1 MKIAVIGTGQWGK
14 NHVRSLKELMDEKKI
29 DDLYLCDQDKK
40 RVTAMGKT
48 YGVSSF
54 TDYNK
59 LPRDLDGVVIATPSD
74 THKSISQHFLERGV
88 HVLVEKPMALSS
100 SDADEMIK
108 TAQENNSILM
118 VGHIFR
124 YHSAVLKI
132 KDGIARGDFGDIYY
146 MMSNRF
152 SLRYPRMDMGVLYA
166 LGIHEVDIFC
176 DLLNTEYPME
186 ILAVIE
192 NYVGKTE
199 ETAQI
204 IMFFEEG
211 IKGYSFENWLNPVHG
226 KKRELIVVGSRL
238 SALVDYLKPNE
249 IRFYDSVISKESV
262 TSEGSYLVPIE
273 YKEPLKQEHYD
284 FISCI
289 KSGKQPVANMYV
301 GQRSVEIIEKAFL
314 SAKTGAKVSF

>member
-29 DDLYLCDQDKK
+29 DEVYLCDSNKE
-40 RVTAMGKT
+40 RVSRMGKT
-48 YGVSSF
+48 YDIPSF
-54 TDYNK
+54 TDYHK
-59 LPRDLDGVVIATPSD
+59 LPHDLDGVVIATPSD
-74 THKSISQHFLERGV
+74 THKSISQYFLDRGI

-100 SDADEMIK
+100 RDAGEMIIK
-108 TAQENNSILM
+108 AQENNSVLM

-124 YHSAVLKI
+124 YHPAVI
-132 KDGIARGDFGDIYY
+132 KVKEGITRGDFGDIYY

-176 DLLNTEYPME
+176 DLLNKDYPQE
-186 ILAVIE
+186 IFAVIE
-192 NYVGKTE
+192 NYVGETE

-204 IMFFEEG
+204 IVFFEKG

-226 KKRELIVVGSRL
+226 KKRELVVVGSRL

-249 IRFYDSVISKESV
+249 IKFYDSVISKDTV
-262 TSEGSYLVPIE
+262 ATEGSYIVPIE

-289 KSGKQPVANMYV
+289 RSGAQPVANMYV
-301 GQRSVEIIEKAFL
+301 GKRAVEMIEKAFL
-314 SAKTGAKVSF
+314 SSQEGCKITF

>member
-29 DDLYLCDQDKK
+29 DELYLCDQDKK

-48 YGVSSF
+48 YGIPSF
-54 TDYNK
+54 TDYTK
-59 LPRDLDGVVIATPSD
+59 LPRDLDGIVIATPSD
-74 THKSISQHFLERGV
+74 THADISQYFLDQGI

-100 SDADEMIK
+100 NDADEMIK
-108 TAQENNSILM
+108 KAQKNKSLLM

-124 YHSAVLKI
+124 YHPAVLKI
-132 KDGIARGDFGDIYY
+132 KEGITRGDFGDIYY
-146 MMSNRF
+146 TMSNRF

-176 DLLNTEYPME
+176 DLLNKEYPME
-186 ILAVIE
+186 ILAVTE
-192 NYVGKTE
+192 NYVGETE

-204 IMFFEEG
+204 IVFFEKG
-211 IKGYSFENWLNPVHG
+211 IKGYSFENWINPVHG

-262 TSEGSYLVPIE
+262 TTEGSYLVPIQ

-289 KSGKQPVANMYV
+289 QSGKQPVADMYV
-301 GQRSVEIIEKAFL
+301 GKRAVEMIEKAFL
-314 SAKTGAKVSF
+314 SAQKGCKISF

>member
-14 NHVRSLKELMDEKKI
+14 NHVRSLTGLKDEKKI

-40 RVTAMGKT
+40 SVTTIGNT
-48 YGVSSF
+48 YGIPFF
-54 TDYNK
+54 TDYHK
-59 LPRDLDGVVIATPSD
+59 LPHDLDGVVIATPSD
-74 THKSISQHFLERGV
+74 THSQISQYFLDQGIN
-88 HVLVEKPMALSS
+88 VLVEKPMALSS
-100 SDADEMIK
+100 NDADEMSR
-108 TAQENNSILM
+108 TAEKNSSLLM

-124 YHSAVLKI
+124 YHPAVLKI
-132 KDGIARGDFGDIYY
+132 KEDIVRGDFGDIYY

-176 DLLNTEYPME
+176 DLLNKEYPQE
-186 ILAVIE
+186 ILAVTE
-192 NYVGKTE
+192 NYIGETE

-204 IMFFEEG
+204 IMFFEKG

-262 TSEGSYLVPIE
+262 TMEGSYLVPIE
-273 YKEPLKQEHYD
+273 YKEPLRQEHYD

-289 KSGKQPVANMYV
+289 KSGKQPVADMYV
-301 GQRSVEIIEKAFL
+301 GKRAVEMIEKAFL
-314 SAKTGAKVSF
+314 SAQKGCKISL